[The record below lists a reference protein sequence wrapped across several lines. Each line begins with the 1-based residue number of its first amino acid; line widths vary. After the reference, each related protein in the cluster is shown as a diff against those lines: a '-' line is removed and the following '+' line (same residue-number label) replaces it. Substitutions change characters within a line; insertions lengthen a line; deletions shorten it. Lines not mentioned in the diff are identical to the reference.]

1 MDTGFAQAVTMK
13 KFHPIALIAVFIFF
27 FFSGIVLMSYLQAAF
42 RGTTLILGVD
52 VYPRW
57 VGAQAAL
64 RGESPYSLE
73 TRQAIW
79 DAIYGSRNQP
89 SGNPFG
95 FYYPPSIVTLLAPF
109 IALRLSV
116 EQAAIAGCAFLWA
129 LWGTFL
135 FIWIMEEQ
143 EKQKIVVVFLLLSG
157 LFFRPAF
164 SNYILGQSALFC
176 VVMIAAAWMCLRYE
190 CTIAAGIC
198 LALALVKPSNTI
210 LPVVLLLALNYRSKN
225 ILFSFLITNLVLF
238 VPPTFLL
245 GWWVPDF
252 LADIS
257 KYSFE
262 NQPAWTI
269 QNLWTIPGILNLILS
284 VTLMVWGYR
293 RMDTLLLV
301 ASALAFN
308 SLFVPH
314 TADYDLIMFILLV
327 LWIHKQRPLI
337 PGGAIGRALLLLI
350 LLWLPWVSLY
360 PFAGRVEDWYVVTWK
375 IYPTVLLLTSIL
387 LIARQTRET
396 QPNMIGQP

>member
-1 MDTGFAQAVTMK
+1 
-13 KFHPIALIAVFIFF
+13 
-27 FFSGIVLMSYLQAAF
+27 MSYLQAAF

-79 DAIYGSRNQP
+79 DAIYGSRDLPN
-89 SGNPFG
+89 GNPFG

-190 CTIAAGIC
+190 WTIAAGIC
-198 LALALVKPSNTI
+198 LALALVK
-210 LPVVLLLALNYRSKN
+210 
-225 ILFSFLITNLVLF
+225 
-238 VPPTFLL
+238 
-245 GWWVPDF
+245 
-252 LADIS
+252 
-257 KYSFE
+257 
-262 NQPAWTI
+262 TI
-269 QNLWTIPGILNLILS
+269 QHDPS
-284 VTLMVWGYR
+284 CC
-293 RMDTLLLV
+293 
-301 ASALAFN
+301 AP
-308 SLFVPH
+308 SL
-314 TADYDLIMFILLV
+314 
-327 LWIHKQRPLI
+327 R
-337 PGGAIGRALLLLI
+337 
-350 LLWLPWVSLY
+350 
-360 PFAGRVEDWYVVTWK
+360 
-375 IYPTVLLLTSIL
+375 
-387 LIARQTRET
+387 
-396 QPNMIGQP
+396 